1 MNVIKDIIAIDF
13 LSTSESKP
21 WTLWGKE
28 GFYNIIIIVVIIIII
43 IIIIIIVIII
53 IIIIIINILS
63 FTDLSLLHVLLNH
76 VS

>member
-1 MNVIKDIIAIDF
+1 MNVIKDIIATDF

-28 GFYNIIIIVVIIIII
+28 GFYNIIINVVIII

-53 IIIIIINILS
+53 IIIIIINILP

>member
-43 IIIIIIVIII
+43 IIIVIII
-53 IIIIIINILS
+53 IIIIIINILP

>member
-43 IIIIIIVIII
+43 IIVIII
-53 IIIIIINILS
+53 IIIIIINILP

>member
-43 IIIIIIVIII
+43 IIIIIVIII
-53 IIIIIINILS
+53 IIIIIINILP

>member
-43 IIIIIIVIII
+43 IIIIVIII
-53 IIIIIINILS
+53 IIIIIINILP